1 MLAYILCILV
11 GIPFEFHLRSALFVD
26 CAIPPPICDPHPND
40 AHSRRRGRRRARPSP
55 CGGVRVVSS
64 PRPHRRL
71 RRRMGD
77 GRAAPPHARLPRP
90 PAQAARGIGA
100 GGATPR
106 HPPPSGASAARGCGR
121 RGFRRGGGAA
131 RGVFAEAGP
140 PYPAGAARVKNERGN
155 TGRRRSPPMPAW
167 RGARAAFRAV
177 QGGPALPASGGR
189 GSRGAASTP
198 SSAGSGLPGGATSSS
213 SNLRAAGSIRFS
225 SDPTPLL

>member
-11 GIPFEFHLRSALFVD
+11 GIPFEFHLHSSLFVD

-40 AHSRRRGRRRARPSP
+40 AHSRRRGRRRARPFHAAACAS
-55 CGGVRVVSS
+55 CQVRARIAAFAAAWETDEPRRLMRAFLDRPRKPLADRRGRRYAASSSASGRQRSTGLRAARVSS
-64 PRPHRRL
+64 
-71 RRRMGD
+71 RRR
-77 GRAAPPHARLPRP
+77 R
-90 PAQAARGIGA
+90 GA
-100 GGATPR
+100 GRPR
-106 HPPPSGASAARGCGR
+106 ER
-121 RGFRRGGGAA
+121 R
-131 RGVFAEAGP
+131 P

-155 TGRRRSPPMPAW
+155 IGRRRSPPTPAR

-213 SNLRAAGSIRFS
+213 SNFRAAGSIRFS